1 MERSGKGW
9 DELLK
14 RYRISGIVDTEKG
27 WEVTS
32 ASSITGPIVSR
43 GGHHYTTEGMK

>member
-27 WEVTS
+27 WEGFV
-32 ASSITGPIVSR
+32 GRFSR
-43 GGHHYTTEGMK
+43 GQVRIV